1 MVLAGKQCPHD
12 SEVTVTHN
20 HQGEQ
25 EAKKI
30 YFHIEDHRPDFP
42 QDLRVVAKAF
52 AFFLFGEHELGCG
65 HQDGGCP
72 DAEADGDAM
81 LHGPVVHGVGS
92 QDDGQE
98 PVDADNGD
106 EEYASKKPNEEEG
119 SGEFARG
126 VVKALLMY
134 HIVSPEGQ
142 GGYKEQVGQS
152 QVQEVNVSNTF
163 GPLAVDEG
171 KHHQQISHQA
181 KGKDEGVEYGRKDSS
196 QGHDV
201 PYVTG
206 FCKFIILK
214 VF

>member
-1 MVLAGKQCPHD
+1 MVLAGKQCLHD

-20 HQGEQ
+20 EQGEQ

-30 YFHIEDHRPDFP
+30 YFRVEDHRPDFL

-52 AFFLFGEHELGCG
+52 VLFLSGEHELRCG
-65 HQDGGCP
+65 HQDGSCP
-72 DAEADGDAM
+72 DAEAGGDTM
-81 LHGPVVHGVGS
+81 LHGPVAHGVGS
-92 QDDGQE
+92 QHNGQE

-106 EEYASKKPNEEEG
+106 EEYASKKSNEEEG
-119 SGEFARG
+119 SDEFARG
-126 VVKALLMY
+126 VVKALLIY

-142 GGYKEQVGQS
+142 GGYKEQIRQG

-181 KGKDEGVEYGRKDSS
+181 KGKDEGVEYDHEDSS

-201 PYVTG
+201 PHITG
-206 FCKFIILK
+206 FCKVIILE